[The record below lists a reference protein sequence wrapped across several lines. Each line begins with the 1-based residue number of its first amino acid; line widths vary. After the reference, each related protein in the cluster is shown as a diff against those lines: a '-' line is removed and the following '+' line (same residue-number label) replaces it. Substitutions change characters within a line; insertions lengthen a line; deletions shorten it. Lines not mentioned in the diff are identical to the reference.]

1 MSLENTAKHRIYR
14 TLRRE
19 VILGKLAPG
28 ERFDVEALARRFET
42 SVTPVRDALQ
52 MLSQE
57 GLVNIRPRSGYFVRQ
72 VTLGELR
79 DMLELRRILELAAI
93 DRAVLRISDA
103 QIEELRQVHAGYT
116 DDDDLSYER
125 YTDENRRF
133 HVLLAEGS
141 RNAELAET
149 LGHLLDRL
157 ARFMVMRQ
165 AGRFMEDSHARIIA
179 ALVERDLNAARQA
192 MEAEIDSSHDAILD
206 RVMREQAASWPVGY
220 VKSD

>member
-1 MSLENTAKHRIYR
+1 MNLENTAKHRIYR

-19 VILGKLAPG
+19 VILGALRAG
-28 ERFDVEALARRFET
+28 DRFDVEALAQRFET

-57 GLVNIRPRSGYFVRQ
+57 GLVTIRPRSGYFVRQ

-93 DRAVLRISDA
+93 ERAVLRISEA
-103 QIEELRQVHAGYT
+103 QIAELRRVHAGYSG
-116 DDDDLSYER
+116 DDDLAYER

-141 RNAELAET
+141 GNAELAVT
-149 LGHLLDRL
+149 LGRLLDRL

-165 AGRFMEDSHARIIA
+165 AGRFMEDSHTQILNALAARDI
-179 ALVERDLNAARQA
+179 VAARQA
-192 MEAEIDSSHDAILD
+192 MESEIDSSHDAILD
-206 RVMREQAASWPVGY
+206 RVMREQAASWPVGA
-220 VKSD
+220 VKSE

>member
-28 ERFDVEALARRFET
+28 ERFDVEALAQRFET

-57 GLVNIRPRSGYFVRQ
+57 GLVTIRPRSGYFVRQ

-116 DDDDLSYER
+116 GDDDLSYER

>member
-28 ERFDVEALARRFET
+28 ERFDVEALAQRFET

-57 GLVNIRPRSGYFVRQ
+57 GLVTIRPRSGYFVRQ